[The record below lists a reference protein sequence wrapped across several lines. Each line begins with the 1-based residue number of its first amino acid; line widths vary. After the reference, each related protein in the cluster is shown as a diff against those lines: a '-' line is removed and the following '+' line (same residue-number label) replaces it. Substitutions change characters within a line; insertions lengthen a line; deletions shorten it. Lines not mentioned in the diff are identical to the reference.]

1 MAQMSFLKD
10 ELEQNGI
17 ASFIP
22 EIIEHEAVLAEL
34 EYALRPVVHEG
45 KIQPYGFIVCSCT
58 DSLIYRKF
66 ADQTGFELNIARRI
80 ADGCHSFLIFT
91 EGEFKGVFPL
101 AESAND
107 EYSLVHLQ
115 QSSQAVICITDNTG
129 TTKIFCDEGV
139 FIHQYRQ
146 WQRKPSIKQA
156 LSNIRRCVS
165 PIDCEILD
173 SILGFCFYELSP
185 NKIGATLVWCLKSLP
200 AKEME
205 RFLPSTI
212 AGNLQK
218 RLILNMLDDVNRAIL
233 RHLLTYADGAVFIDA
248 EGLVIGG
255 GAHLKY
261 SEDSRSLIKA
271 YRGTRHTSAK
281 RFSYDFPETVLFVV
295 SSDGLVTV
303 FSDGMN
309 LVNLKTYSVDSVI
322 SDLSLPIEYKEN
334 ATSFYVK
341 EKFIECSN
349 CKKAFKIQTMSW
361 AESEEHH
368 ISCPVCNH
376 FLYSTKCHVMS
387 VYIVKNLLPQ

>member
-1 MAQMSFLKD
+1 MDQMSFLKD

-34 EYALRPVVHEG
+34 DYALRPIVHEG

-58 DSLIYRKF
+58 DSLIYRQF
-66 ADQTGFELNIARRI
+66 AHQTGFELNIARRI

-91 EGEFKGVFPL
+91 EGEFKGVFPIT
-101 AESAND
+101 ESADD
-107 EYSLVHLQ
+107 EFMLVQLQ
-115 QSSQAVICITDNTG
+115 QSLKAVICITDNTG

-139 FIHQYRQ
+139 LIHQYRQ

-185 NKIGATLVWCLKSLP
+185 NKIGATLVWCLKSLQ
-200 AKEME
+200 AKEIE

-218 RLILNMLDDVNRAIL
+218 RITLDMRDDLNRAIL
-233 RHLLTYADGAVFIDA
+233 RHMLTYADGAVFLDTN
-248 EGLVIGG
+248 GLVIGG

-261 SEDSRSLIKA
+261 TEDSRRLINA

-281 RFSYDFPETVLFVV
+281 RFSFDFPETVLFVV

-309 LVNLKTYSVDSVI
+309 IVNLKTYAADSIITDVSI
-322 SDLSLPIEYKEN
+322 SLESRQN

-341 EKFIECSN
+341 EKLIKCQN
-349 CKKAFKIQTMSW
+349 CKKAFKIQTTNW
-361 AESEEHH
+361 DESDEHQ

-376 FLYSTKCHVMS
+376 FLYSTRLYVMS
-387 VYIVKNLLPQ
+387 VYIVKNLLLQ